1 MRNCLFLLRFFAAF
15 GLCLIVFSQALAA
28 EAKKPAPP
36 AKPKQSPYAKL
47 MTGART
53 IDGFIKMHQKG
64 TKLLAEIS
72 PANLNKDMM
81 VLIAIARGIGEMPL
95 LGGMTWDHGD
105 DWIWQFRKVGERIQI
120 VRRNVR
126 FRAAKGSPQEKAVQ
140 LSYTDSIL
148 YSLPILT
155 KSPKGGYMVDLTPV
169 FMGDLPQIS
178 KVLKGFKFARD
189 RSSWSGLKGFKD
201 NVEIEVA
208 ATYASGGTRSLDTVA
223 DTRGVTLHIHY
234 SISRMKPTGY
244 RPRLADDRLGHFL
257 TVVKDYSKSGENDR
271 FVRYVNRWDLRKADP
286 SAKVSPPKTPIIFW
300 IDKTVPYKFRAAI
313 REGILEWNKTFEKVG
328 FSNAIEVRQ
337 QPDNAQWDAE
347 DINYNT
353 FRWITASAGFARGPS
368 RVNPTT
374 GQIIDAD
381 IIFDADFVE
390 FWSNYLGWS
399 TTGKVGSA
407 SADPLDICGLPDVH
421 TQAPFCVGHDCLAEC
436 EYTRGMAQQMAF
448 GTMALAAAGKGKGKL
463 GKEEIEKLLFQGVRS
478 IATHEVGHTLGLRH
492 NFKASTML
500 TMDELSD
507 LEKTRKVGMAS
518 SVMDYLPANVAPQG
532 KKQGDY
538 FSLVCGP
545 YDYWVIEYAYKPLP
559 GGTKKEVAALKKIA
573 SRCTKPELQYATDED
588 TRGLSP
594 DPLVNMFDLSK
605 DPIEFAGRRL
615 ELIGQVLPELV
626 DRMTEP
632 GDSYERV
639 RQAFAIILREHGR
652 AMHFVAR
659 FIGGVHVYRDHKGD
673 TNARPPFVPTD
684 PKKQREALTFLEKNI
699 LGPEAFQIP
708 PKLYD
713 FLAPHHWSQWGKK
726 TPKRPDVAV
735 HDTVLSMQ
743 DKVLAQVMSPVTLSR
758 VLDTEYKVPADQDAF
773 TAAELLDRLTAT
785 VFKETENLKE
795 GKFTNRKPAI
805 DSLRRNLQQRYFRR
819 LADLALGKTSAP
831 ADCQTLAAAELDQLE
846 ARLRE
851 VLGGKAQLDD
861 YTRAH
866 LSELAARIR
875 KVLDARLDLERP

>member
-1 MRNCLFLLRFFAAF
+1 MRNRLFSLRFFAAF
-15 GLCLIVFSQALAA
+15 GLCLIVLSQALAE
-28 EAKKPAPP
+28 EAKKPTQPQPP
-36 AKPKQSPYAKL
+36 PYEQL
-47 MTGART
+47 TSGART

-64 TKLLAEIS
+64 TKLLGEIS
-72 PANLNKDMM
+72 PDNLNKDMM

-95 LGGMTWDHGD
+95 LGGMTWDRGD
-105 DWIWQFRKVGERIQI
+105 DWIWQFRKVDERIQI

-126 FRAAKGSPQEKAVQ
+126 FRAAKGSPQEKAVH

-155 KSPKGGYMVDLTPV
+155 KSPKGGFMVDLTPV

-178 KVLKGFKFARD
+178 KVLKGFTFAPD
-189 RSSWSGLKGFKD
+189 RSSWSELKGFKD

-208 ATYASGGTRSLDTVA
+208 ATYASGGAKPSDTVP
-223 DTRGVTLHIHY
+223 DTRGVTIHIHY
-234 SISRMKPTGY
+234 SISRLKQTGY
-244 RPRLADDRLGHFL
+244 KPRLADDRVGHFL
-257 TVVKDYSKSGENDR
+257 TVIKDFSKSGENDR
-271 FVRYVNRWDLRKADP
+271 FVRYINRWDLRKADP
-286 SAKVSPPKTPIIFW
+286 SAKVSPPATPIIFW
-300 IDKTVPYKFRAAI
+300 IDKTVPYEFRAAV
-313 REGILEWNKTFEKVG
+313 REGILEWNITFEKVG

-353 FRWITASAGFARGPS
+353 FRWITTSMGFARGPC

-374 GQIIDAD
+374 GQILDAD

-390 FWSNYLGWS
+390 FWASYLGWS
-399 TTGKVGSA
+399 DTGKAVSA
-407 SADPLDICGLPDVH
+407 SADPLDISGLPGANA
-421 TQAPFCVGHDCLAEC
+421 QAPFRLGRDCLADG

-463 GKEEIEKLLFQGVRS
+463 DKEEIEKLLFQGVRS

-500 TMDELSD
+500 TMDELND
-507 LEKTRKVGMAS
+507 LEKTRKIGMAS
-518 SVMDYLPANVAPQG
+518 SVMDYLPANVSPQG

-538 FSLVCGP
+538 FNLVCGP

-559 GGTKKEVAALKKIA
+559 GGTEKEVAELRKIA
-573 SRCTKPELQYATDED
+573 SRCTQPELQYATDED
-588 TRGLSP
+588 ARGLAS
-594 DPLVNMFDLSK
+594 DPLVNPFDLSK
-605 DPIEFAGRRL
+605 DPIEFAGRRV
-615 ELIGQVLPELV
+615 ELINQVLPELV
-626 DRMTEP
+626 DRVTEP

-639 RQAFAIILREHGR
+639 RQAFSIILREHGR

-673 TNARPPFVPTD
+673 TDARPPFVPTD
-684 PKKQREALTFLEKNI
+684 PKKQREALTFLEKNV
-699 LGPEAFQIP
+699 LGPEALRIP

-713 FLAPHHWSQWGKK
+713 FLAPHHWYQWGKNI
-726 TPKRPDVAV
+726 PKRPDIAV

-743 DKVLAQVMSPVTLSR
+743 DMVLAQVMSPVTLSR
-758 VLDTEYKVPADQDAF
+758 VLDTELKVPADQDAF

-819 LADLALGKTSAP
+819 LADLALGKAP
-831 ADCQTLAAAELDQLE
+831 APTDCQTLAAAELDQLE
-846 ARLRE
+846 VRLRE

-875 KVLDARLDLERP
+875 KVLDARLDLGRP